1 LRRRASGV
9 ASAVRHRRQRTR
21 TLFRL
26 SARPLPVD
34 DPGARARGGRLGAVP
49 FVNAPAANKEC
60 AMSTYIGLL
69 NFTDKGIQSVKES
82 PKRAAAAKEMA
93 GRYGVTMKD
102 IYWTLGGYDIVC
114 VLDAP
119 DDASV
124 TAFNLAIAM
133 QGNVRSQTLKAFNAA
148 EVEKVL
154 AKL

>member
-1 LRRRASGV
+1 
-9 ASAVRHRRQRTR
+9 
-21 TLFRL
+21 
-26 SARPLPVD
+26 
-34 DPGARARGGRLGAVP
+34 
-49 FVNAPAANKEC
+49 
-60 AMSTYIGLL
+60 MSTYIGLL

-102 IYWTLGGYDIVC
+102 IYWTLGGVDIVC
-114 VLDAP
+114 ILDAP

-124 TAFNLAIAM
+124 TAFNLAIAQ

-154 AKL
+154 AKLQ